1 MISLVICGITL
12 FDKLEFEKWV
22 NVMQVSKNQYVFPAL
37 ERKIFTKAGLIMLP
51 LELIVHLMFIIPSI
65 THRNLDGVWVS
76 LFFAIIFG
84 AVHFQN
90 LRLRKYCL
98 AKWSFDGTIFAVYNK
113 DTSYTIDVNQPF
125 CISTTELSFARRYS
139 PAKYPFIMIW
149 KPGSRVPYE
158 EMGGYQALKKRD
170 ALIIP
175 FDDETI
181 ALFQEYLNVKEIP
194 RWPKSSVYYG
204 VSK

>member
-1 MISLVICGITL
+1 MEDTRIRYI
-12 FDKLEFEKWV
+12 
-22 NVMQVSKNQYVFPAL
+22 FPEL
-37 ERKIFTKAGLIMLP
+37 ERKLFVNAGRILFP
-51 LELIVHLMFIIPSI
+51 LELIVHGFFIGLSVY
-65 THRNLDGVWVS
+65 HQNLDGVWVS

-98 AKWSFDGTIFAVYNK
+98 ARWSFDGAMFTVYIKN
-113 DTSYTIDVNQPF
+113 TSYTIDVNQPF

-139 PAKYPFIMIW
+139 PAKYPFVMIW
-149 KPGSRVPYE
+149 KPGASVPCE

-175 FDDETI
+175 YDDETI
-181 ALFQEYLNVKEIP
+181 ALFQECLNIKEIP
-194 RWPKSSVYYG
+194 QWPKARVYQ
-204 VSK
+204 SNPK

>member
-1 MISLVICGITL
+1 
-12 FDKLEFEKWV
+12 
-22 NVMQVSKNQYVFPAL
+22 MQVSKNQYVFPAL

-98 AKWSFDGTIFAVYNK
+98 AKWSFDGTIFTVYIK
-113 DTSYTIDVNQPF
+113 DTSYAINTDQPF
-125 CISTTELSFARRYS
+125 CISIVDLSFARRYS
-139 PAKYPFIMIW
+139 PTTYQFIMIW

-158 EMGGYQALKKRD
+158 EMVGYQALKKRD

-181 ALFQEYLNVKEIP
+181 ALFQIYLNIKRIP
-194 RWPKSSVYYG
+194 QWPTSSVYYG
-204 VSK
+204 IAK